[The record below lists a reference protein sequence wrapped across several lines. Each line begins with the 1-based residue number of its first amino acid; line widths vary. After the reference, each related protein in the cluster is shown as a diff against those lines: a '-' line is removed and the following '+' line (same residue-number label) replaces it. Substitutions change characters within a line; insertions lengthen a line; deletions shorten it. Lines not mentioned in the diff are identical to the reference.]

1 MRVQAQE
8 DLMNAASQLP
18 LIIRERDTEY
28 QFYRLVLF
36 DRLLQAYPLTQEAI
50 IEEAH
55 KDIPPPVRGAVW
67 AALLGI
73 TGDIKKSYDMIDKE
87 TPTHTDRQV
96 RPLYVKEFCPIY
108 INASH

>member
-8 DLMNAASQLP
+8 DLTNAASQLP

-28 QFYRLVLF
+28 QFYRLILF

-73 TGDIKKSYDMIDKE
+73 TGDIQKRYDMIDKE

-96 RPLYVKEFCPIY
+96 QPLYI
-108 INASH
+108 I